1 MSSIAYV
8 GLDVHKTTIAVAV
21 AEGGRSGEVRQLG
34 IYVNRADV
42 LRKMVKRLA
51 RGGSQ
56 LSFCYEA
63 GSCGY
68 GLHQFLRRPSKH
80 NRGEARRRSK
90 SVMGGAM
97 AFKVGDVVR
106 LKFGGTLMT
115 VSKLFKS
122 PEGRE
127 MVQCTWFDNKPREH
141 RAAFVINSLEAAEQA
156 TLRTMQG
163 ARLTD

>member
-1 MSSIAYV
+1 MKRDLAGTGFTDS
-8 GLDVHKTTIAVAV
+8 
-21 AEGGRSGEVRQLG
+21 
-34 IYVNRADV
+34 RA
-42 LRKMVKRLA
+42 
-51 RGGSQ
+51 
-56 LSFCYEA
+56 
-63 GSCGY
+63 
-68 GLHQFLRRPSKH
+68 PSKH
-80 NRGEARRRSK
+80 NAGQASITGEGRRRSK

-97 AFKVGDVVR
+97 ACKVGDVVR

-127 MVQCTWFDNKPREH
+127 MVQCTWFDKKPREH
-141 RAAFVINSLEAAEQA
+141 RAAFVIDSLEAAEQA